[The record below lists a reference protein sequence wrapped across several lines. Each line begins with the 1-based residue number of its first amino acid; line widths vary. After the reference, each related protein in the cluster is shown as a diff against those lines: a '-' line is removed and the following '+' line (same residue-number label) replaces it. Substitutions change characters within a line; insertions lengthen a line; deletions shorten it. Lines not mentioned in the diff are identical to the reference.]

1 MKRRRHPF
9 LRIQYKNPKNIQ
21 KYMPNTSMKILELSQ
36 PNMISLN
43 DLVPPV
49 PFCYEF
55 DLDNESNMTD

>member
-1 MKRRRHPF
+1 
-9 LRIQYKNPKNIQ
+9 
-21 KYMPNTSMKILELSQ
+21 MPNTSMKILELSQ

-55 DLDNESNMTD
+55 DLDNESKMTD